1 MLVPMT
7 TNPFSLCQSCLAK
20 VMLDTMAFIFIRY
33 NLSKGISFS
42 EGSLDNDNEID
53 VYKKGLDS

>member
-1 MLVPMT
+1 
-7 TNPFSLCQSCLAK
+7 
-20 VMLDTMAFIFIRY
+20 MLDTTAFIFIRY

-53 VYKKGLDS
+53 VCKKGLDSQWAKTY

>member
-1 MLVPMT
+1 MLNAM
-7 TNPFSLCQSCLAK
+7 
-20 VMLDTMAFIFIRY
+20 DFIFIRY

-42 EGSLDNDNEID
+42 EDRLDNDNEID